1 LRPNGG
7 GVSKPNKNQQRNT
20 FSSFFCSTNLFFY
33 YKIGKNALKK
43 NNLIIAFVLLF
54 LSHWAIACKCIP
66 NYRWLTMREYNTHTI
81 FVGKLLSAYTPP
93 ENLLTIELQ
102 YQVVTNYRNTPVG
115 DTITVYCSALGMTAE
130 SYQQLIGY
138 ETLIYTTY
146 NLGSYHVVGLG
157 HCPTYPPPR
166 VSVVTYKDRLKNSA
180 PPPHI
185 VVMYNNIIHTWQL
198 IDDVKNRGNKM
209 MKSYHANGVLE
220 AKGKLKNSMP
230 DGEWHY
236 YDDKGRLIESI
247 VYKEGIRW
255 GESWQYIYENDTL
268 YSSMTYYK
276 DDIGI
281 NTTAWANGELVS
293 KSWGTTMVNV
303 GSYRKSL
310 SQLAESVTIV
320 SYTTGNKIASK
331 REMNLVDKE
340 RRIYETTQFYYY
352 PNGQIKEQWTEKYEP
367 YAPQSK
373 VGKWLRYAEN
383 GQLIQDVPYD
393 ENGYEIN
400 QQNR

>member
-1 LRPNGG
+1 MPLIRQFSVPLRLLALHYLH
-7 GVSKPNKNQQRNT
+7 SKNNN
-20 FSSFFCSTNLFFY
+20 SM
-33 YKIGKNALKK
+33 KK
-43 NNLIIAFVLLF
+43 NNLIIAFVLLL
-54 LSHWAIACKCIP
+54 LSHWAIACRCTFD
-66 NYRWLTMREYNTHTI
+66 YRWLTMREYNTHTI
-81 FVGKLLSAYTPP
+81 FVGKLLSARTPP
-93 ENLLTIELQ
+93 ENPLTIELQ

-115 DTITVYCSALGMTAE
+115 DTITVYRPDGCDVTTE
-130 SYQQLIGY
+130 SYQQSIGK
-138 ETLIYTTY
+138 EHLIYGTY
-146 NLGSYHVVGLG
+146 NMGSYDIGICAEYHN
-157 HCPTYPPPR
+157 PPPR
-166 VSVVTYKDRLKNSA
+166 ESLATYKGRLENAA

-198 IDDVKNRGNKM
+198 IDEVKNRGNKM

-236 YDDKGRLIESI
+236 YDDKGRLLEKTT
-247 VYKEGIRW
+247 YKEGIKW

-320 SYTTGNKIASK
+320 SYTAGNKIASK

-340 RRIYETTQFYYY
+340 KRIYETTQFYYY

-367 YAPQSK
+367 YASQSK

-383 GQLIQDVPYD
+383 GQLIQDVQYD